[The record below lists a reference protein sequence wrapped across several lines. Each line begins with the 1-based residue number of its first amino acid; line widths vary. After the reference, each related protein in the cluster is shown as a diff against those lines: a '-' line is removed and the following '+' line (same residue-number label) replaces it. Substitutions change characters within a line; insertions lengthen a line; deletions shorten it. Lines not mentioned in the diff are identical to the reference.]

1 MKLKAKY
8 VDVDTGELT
17 ALLNDD
23 DAAELGLREMD
34 RVRITHEGNSAV
46 AIVNTSDTVIQRG
59 EIGLMGVTFKNFG
72 PEHMEPLEVV
82 AASKPESVD
91 IIRRKMDGL
100 ELSQDEIYTL
110 VGDIAQHIL
119 SPVELSAYVTSLH
132 IRGMNIR
139 ETADLTRAMVET
151 GDVIKFDRGPIFDHH
166 SIGGCP
172 GNKVSLIIV
181 PIIAAGGYL
190 IPKTSSR
197 AISSAAGTADIV
209 ETFCDVD
216 LSATQLK
223 NITESVG
230 GVLAWGGSLNLAP
243 ADDVIIR
250 AEYPLGIDPHAQLL
264 ASVMSKKKAVGAD
277 YLLMDI
283 PMGEGTKVPD
293 MEKAKTYAKDF
304 IELGEMLG
312 IRVECAITYGGQPV
326 GRAIGAA
333 LEAREAISILEGAK
347 EPNSVIEKAVVLA
360 GMLFDMG
367 QGYNHGEIR
376 ARELLENGKA
386 LAKFREIVAAQG
398 GNADIKADD
407 IPVGKYSVDVLATKS
422 GYVNKV
428 KNRDIVKV
436 ARAAGSP
443 RDKGAGLE
451 IHKKVGHKVD
461 AGEKILTLYADNDAK
476 LQQALTVAQKINPM
490 IIEGMVLAKVPAFT
504 RVAF

>member
-1 MKLKAKY
+1 MKLKARY

-34 RVRITHEGNSAV
+34 RVRITHEGTNVV

-59 EIGLMGVTFKNFG
+59 EIGLMGAAFKDFG
-72 PEHMEPLEVV
+72 PDQNEPLEVV
-82 AASKPESVD
+82 AASRPESVD

-100 ELSQDEIYTL
+100 ELSKDEIYTL
-110 VGDIAQHIL
+110 IQDIAEHIL

-139 ETADLTRAMVET
+139 ETADLTRAMVDT

-172 GNKVSLIIV
+172 GNKVTLLIV

-209 ETFCDVD
+209 ETFCNVD
-216 LSATQLK
+216 LSAKELK
-223 NITESVG
+223 SITESVG

-283 PMGEGTKVPD
+283 PMGEGTKVPN
-293 MEKAKTYAKDF
+293 MEGAKAYAKDF
-304 IELGEMLG
+304 IELGDILG

-326 GRAIGAA
+326 GRAIGPA

-347 EPNSVIEKAVVLA
+347 DPNSVIEKSVVLA

-367 QGYNHGEIR
+367 QGYNHGEMR

-398 GNADIKADD
+398 GDPDISAD
-407 IPVGKYSVDVLATKS
+407 
-422 GYVNKV
+422 VNKV

-451 IHKKVGHKVD
+451 IHKKVGSKVD

-476 LQQALTVAQKINPM
+476 LQQALAMAQKLSPM
-490 IIEGMVLAKVPAFT
+490 QIEGMVLAKVPGFT
-504 RVAF
+504 RVAFN